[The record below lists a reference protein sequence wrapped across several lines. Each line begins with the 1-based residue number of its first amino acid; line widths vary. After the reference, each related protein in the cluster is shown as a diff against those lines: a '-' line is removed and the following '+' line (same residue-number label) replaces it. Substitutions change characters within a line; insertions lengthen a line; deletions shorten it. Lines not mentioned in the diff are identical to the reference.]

1 MTSLP
6 IFDDLHHLTNII
18 EPDAPGHESAF
29 PFLLSSLYEIAT
41 SMQTQFIK
49 IIIRMPFNTTLDRL
63 QRELV
68 QEGFEITGK
77 TNFHEA
83 STVPVQAKQK
93 RYTVLT
99 LYHPLLYNEM
109 MAASPFDGIVLPCFV
124 TVVEMHHEET
134 AIIPV
139 NPTHGILE
147 NIQSSQLHQLSSEV
161 SIRIERAIRR
171 MEKDQRWPQDFIT
184 PINDFIP

>member
-1 MTSLP
+1 
-6 IFDDLHHLTNII
+6 
-18 EPDAPGHESAF
+18 
-29 PFLLSSLYEIAT
+29 
-41 SMQTQFIK
+41 MQTQFIK
-49 IIIRMPFNTTLDRL
+49 IIIRMPFNPTLDRL

-83 STVPVQAKQK
+83 ATVPVQAKQK

-124 TVVEMHHEET
+124 TVVEMHRDET
-134 AIIPV
+134 SIVPV

-147 NIQSSQLHQLSSEV
+147 NIQSSQLHRLSSEV

-171 MEKDQRWPQDFIT
+171 MEKDQRRANDLT
-184 PINDFIP
+184 TSNNDFAP